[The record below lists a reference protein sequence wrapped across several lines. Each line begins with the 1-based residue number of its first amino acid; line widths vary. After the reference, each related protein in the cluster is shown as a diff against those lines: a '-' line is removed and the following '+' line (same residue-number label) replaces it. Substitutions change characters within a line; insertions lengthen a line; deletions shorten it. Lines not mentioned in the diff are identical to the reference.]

1 MNLGELRTHFLAVLN
16 RSDIT
21 TALANTF
28 IINGIQ
34 RIQRSLRVPIM
45 ERQLTYTFSVQTGAV
60 TLPADF
66 LEAIEVY
73 SGDKVLQRLPARQ
86 MLMHQAG
93 NAAGEPYFFR
103 REGVNLILYPEPVTG
118 ELSINYYAEFEP
130 MTADTDENSLATVA
144 SDLIIYAALTYASD
158 YYLDERAAIF
168 DGKYR
173 EFMVEVQEQANDEA
187 ATGVLQVIQPAY
199 TY

>member
-1 MNLGELRTHFLAVLN
+1 
-16 RSDIT
+16 
-21 TALANTF
+21 
-28 IINGIQ
+28 
-34 RIQRSLRVPIM
+34 
-45 ERQLTYTFSVQTGAV
+45 
-60 TLPADF
+60 
-66 LEAIEVY
+66 
-73 SGDKVLQRLPARQ
+73 
-86 MLMHQAG
+86 MHQAG

>member
-66 LEAIEVY
+66 LEA
-73 SGDKVLQRLPARQ
+73 KC
-86 MLMHQAG
+86 
-93 NAAGEPYFFR
+93 
-103 REGVNLILYPEPVTG
+103 
-118 ELSINYYAEFEP
+118 
-130 MTADTDENSLATVA
+130 
-144 SDLIIYAALTYASD
+144 
-158 YYLDERAAIF
+158 
-168 DGKYR
+168 
-173 EFMVEVQEQANDEA
+173 
-187 ATGVLQVIQPAY
+187 
-199 TY
+199 